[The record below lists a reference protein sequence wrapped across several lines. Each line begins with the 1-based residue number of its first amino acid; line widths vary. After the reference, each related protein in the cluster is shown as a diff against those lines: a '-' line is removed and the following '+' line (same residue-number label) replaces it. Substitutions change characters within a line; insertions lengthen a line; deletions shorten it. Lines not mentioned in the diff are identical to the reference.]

1 MMAAAISIKPHPFAA
16 ALLAIVI
23 VAMTHATAMSQQAVV
38 FVNGAPITTYDI
50 EQRSKLVQVT
60 THKSPTRQEIIDDL
74 INDKLKIQEAKR
86 YGLEASDEEV
96 ERALAG
102 MGTGGGR
109 SSVAQLTQALAAA
122 GLSIETLRSR
132 VKAEIAWGQLVKG
145 RFSSSLQAD
154 EKDILEALEAKK
166 QEGESAAYD
175 YSLRPILFI
184 VPKGS
189 PAAAMETR
197 LREAEGLRARFQGCE
212 EGLTFTRGLKDVAVR
227 DPLTRTSAD
236 LPPPLREILDTTPV
250 GRLTKPEA
258 TPQGIEL
265 FALCDKKSTTADT
278 PQRRGARNQII
289 SSRFDAQSKK
299 YLREVRRGA
308 MIEYK

>member
-1 MMAAAISIKPHPFAA
+1 MMAAISIKPHHFAA
-16 ALLAIVI
+16 ALLAVVI
-23 VAMTHATAMSQQAVV
+23 VALTHSAAMSQQAVV
-38 FVNGAPITTYDI
+38 FVNGTPITTYDI
-50 EQRSKLVQVT
+50 EQRSKLIQLT
-60 THKSPTRQEIIDDL
+60 THKSPARQEIIDEL
-74 INDKLKIQEAKR
+74 INDKLKVQEAKR
-86 YGLEASDEEV
+86 FGLEASEEEV
-96 ERALAG
+96 ERALAT
-102 MGTGGGR
+102 MGSGGGR
-109 SSVAQLTQALAAA
+109 SSVAQLTQALAGA

-132 VKAEIAWGQLVKG
+132 VRAEIVWGQLVKG
-145 RFSSSLQAD
+145 RYSSSLQAD
-154 EKDILEALEAKK
+154 EKDIVAMLETKK

-197 LREAEGLRARFQGCE
+197 LREAEALRTRFQGCE

-227 DPLTRTSAD
+227 DPVTRTSAD

-250 GRLTKPEA
+250 GRLTKPESTA
-258 TPQGIEL
+258 QGIEL
-265 FALCDKKSTTADT
+265 FALCDKKLSTADT

-289 SSRFDAQSKK
+289 SSRFEAQSKK
-299 YLREVRRGA
+299 YLNEVRRGA